1 MKNKFIY
8 RIFLTIA
15 FAFYI
20 SLNSCYSQAITLN
33 IAVQKGDLYKVKEL
47 VEGGVYNVNKK
58 DIYGNSPIIIAS
70 YNNYFEIV
78 KYLTEYGANLNVKD
92 KYGNTALI
100 LASLKGNYEIVRY
113 LIEQGA
119 IIDEPGRFGKTSL
132 MYASAYKGNDSTLE
146 LVKYLVTYSYDI
158 NIKDKFGKTA
168 LDYAAKEEIRD
179 YLISTGAKKGEELW

>member
-1 MKNKFIY
+1 MKKNFIIY
-8 RIFLTIA
+8 SIFLTIA
-15 FAFYI
+15 FTFYI
-20 SLNSCYSQAITLN
+20 SLNSCYAQAITLN
-33 IAVQKGDLYKVKEL
+33 IAVHKGDLYKVKEF
-47 VEGGVYNVNKK
+47 VESGCNVNKK

-70 YNNYFEIV
+70 YNNHFEIL

-100 LASLKGNYEIVRY
+100 LSSLKGNYEIVRY
-113 LIEQGA
+113 LVEQGA
-119 IIDEPGRFGKTSL
+119 IIDEPGRFGKTAL
-132 MYASAYKGNDSTLE
+132 MYASAYKGNNSTLE